1 MTEPRDSITTDR
13 LSLLPLTPEDA
24 DDMVGVLDDER
35 LHTFI
40 GGEPLPLE
48 GLRDRYRVLAR
59 GHSSDSHEEWRNWI
73 VRLRRDGEAIGT
85 VQATIVRRGR
95 EASIA
100 WLIGV
105 PWQGQ
110 GLASEAAVALVA
122 WLEARGVDSITAN
135 IHPDHLASAAVAI
148 RAGLGPTDE
157 VRDGERVWRRPPPK
171 RNPGSST
178 RTDES
183 G

>member
-1 MTEPRDSITTDR
+1 VTEPQDSITTDR

-24 DDMVGVLDDER
+24 DEMIGVLDDER

-40 GGEPLPLE
+40 GGEPLTIE
-48 GLRDRYRVLAR
+48 ALRDRYRVLAR
-59 GHSSDSHEEWRNWI
+59 GQSSDGLEKRRNWI
-73 VRLRRDGEAIGT
+73 VRLLSDGQAIGT
-85 VQATIVRRGR
+85 VQATIVLRGR

-110 GLASEAAVALVA
+110 GFASEAAVALVA

-135 IHPDHLASAAVAI
+135 IHPDHLASAGVAI

-157 VRDGERVWRRPPPK
+157 VRDGERVWRRPQPK
-171 RNPGSST
+171 RNPDSST
-178 RTDES
+178 WTDES